1 MIPFDRSISFGA
13 QRLLGRLATASLVS
27 WLALGPASGCARPA
41 APATSPSTP
50 TAGARPEVASSRG
63 FGLALFTRDALPAA
77 AVAGL
82 RERLHQ
88 LAPSAQLVG
97 RGARPDTA
105 FAVGVDLVPAKEV
118 TPPKAEELETTPW
131 LDPADAAWLPRAGGT
146 AVIWMKVPA
155 AEKGHAGLRAM
166 QRAVLETATTLHAAI
181 YDPISREW
189 FSPAAFR
196 ARRVDGWSGDVPIVP
211 DQVVIHQYRENDL
224 DRLVTLGM
232 GTLGLPDLAIDDV
245 PSSYARSLANL
256 INVVAQQLA
265 QGATPA
271 KDGRFR
277 ASLSAVAIP
286 SERVRYEDQKIGQGK
301 GALELQLVATPP
313 KPGDDENELL
323 TLSFDLST
331 GKGLHERQQSAID
344 EFWGSADAIVTADH
358 DAELLAAS
366 ERARKKL
373 LAMAPAWSKGRPERT
388 QLLVKGPF
396 RSNDGR
402 GEWMWIEVVSWE
414 HDRVRGVLMND
425 PFYATHLRSGQA
437 VSVMLKDA
445 FDYMLKRAD
454 GSTEGGE
461 TSTILDRRQR
471 TGK

>member
-1 MIPFDRSISFGA
+1 M
-13 QRLLGRLATASLVS
+13 
-27 WLALGPASGCARPA
+27 
-41 APATSPSTP
+41 
-50 TAGARPEVASSRG
+50 
-63 FGLALFTRDALPAA
+63 
-77 AVAGL
+77 
-82 RERLHQ
+82 RERLQ
-88 LAPSAQLVG
+88 KLAPTVQMGGAG
-97 RGARPDTA
+97 RPGTA
-105 FAVGVDLVPAKEV
+105 FAAGVEVAPRSEV
-118 TPPKAEELETTPW
+118 TPPRAEELDFSPW
-131 LDPADAAWLPRAGGT
+131 LDPADAAWLPRAQGT
-146 AVIWMKVPA
+146 AIVWMQVPTV
-155 AEKGHAGLRAM
+155 EKGHAGLRAM
-166 QRAVLETATTLHAAI
+166 ERAVLETATALHAAI
-181 YDPISREW
+181 YDPVSRQW
-189 FSPAAFR
+189 FSPATFR
-196 ARRVDGWSGDVPIVP
+196 TRRVDGWSGDVPIVP
-211 DQVVIHQYRENDL
+211 GHIVIHQYRDNDL

-245 PSSYARSLANL
+245 PSSYASSLANL

-277 ASLSAVAIP
+277 ASLSAVAVP
-286 SERVRYEDQKIGQGK
+286 SERARYEGLKLGPGK
-301 GALELQLVATPP
+301 GTVELQLVATPP
-313 KPGDDENELL
+313 KPGDDENDLL
-323 TLSFDLST
+323 TLSFDLAT
-331 GKGLHERQQSAID
+331 GKGLHERQQSTID
-344 EFWGSADAIVTADH
+344 EFWGSTDEIVTAAH

-373 LAMAPAWSKGRPERT
+373 LAMAPVWSKGRPERT

-396 RSNDGR
+396 TSNDGR
-402 GEWMWIEVVSWE
+402 REWMWIEVVSWE

-445 FDYMLKRAD
+445 FDYMLKRPD